1 MTNTNTQTFN
11 PSFSNPDDM
20 PVYVSIHDKPKRAKG
35 RPTTC
40 KMSDEQKKERATPI
54 SKKYYENNHEYC
66 ILRQFVYDEKN
77 KA

>member
-1 MTNTNTQTFN
+1 MTNTTTQTFN

-40 KMSDEQKKERATPI
+40 KMSDEQKKKEQ
-54 SKKYYENNHEYC
+54 KQY
-66 ILRQFVYDEKN
+66 LKN
-77 KA
+77 IMEIIMNIVF